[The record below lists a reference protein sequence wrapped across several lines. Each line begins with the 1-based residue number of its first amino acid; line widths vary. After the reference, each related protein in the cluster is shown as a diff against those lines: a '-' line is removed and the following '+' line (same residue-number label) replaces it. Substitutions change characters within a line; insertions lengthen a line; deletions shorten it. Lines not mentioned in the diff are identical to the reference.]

1 MGEKKG
7 IGGNKELTILWAV
20 LLFGFIIFIHE
31 LGHFLAAKR
40 FNVKVLKFSIGFGP
54 KVIGKK
60 IGETEYLLSAVP
72 LGGYVKMLGEDPED
86 KDAPAEPLTP
96 EDEARSFKNQSIRM
110 RAAIVFAGPLFNLL
124 TAVLIFFAIY
134 IHGVPALL
142 PVIGEVMADSPAMR
156 AGLKQGDEILSINGK
171 VINQWAE
178 MTEIIHKSPNRPLQF
193 AIKRAGHTL
202 NLTITPEPKI
212 VKDLFGEDKEVGMI
226 GIKPSDKVT
235 VVQYGLI
242 EASDKALLKTGEI
255 IYLTFVGIVKLFQKI
270 IPADN
275 IGGPILI
282 FQLAEKTASLGVIS
296 FLTFTAVISINLGIL
311 NLLPIPV
318 LDGGHLLFFAIEA
331 IRKRPLDDRI
341 IVVSQKVGM
350 ALIIMLMAFAMYN
363 DIFRIIS
370 GSPIP

>member
-1 MGEKKG
+1 M
-7 IGGNKELTILWAV
+7 TVLWAV

-54 KVIGKK
+54 KVLSKK

-72 LGGYVKMLGEDPED
+72 LGGYVKMLGEDPDDEETPH
-86 KDAPAEPLTP
+86 APLSK
-96 EDEARSFKNQSIRM
+96 EDEARSFKNQSIRK

-134 IHGVPALL
+134 VHGVPALL
-142 PVIGEVMADSPAMR
+142 PIIGEVMPDSPAMR
-156 AGLKQGDEILSINGK
+156 AGLKQGDEIQSINGK
-171 VINQWAE
+171 VINQWSE
-178 MTEIIHKSPNRPLQF
+178 MTEIIHKSANKPLQF
-193 AIKRAGHTL
+193 LVKRDEQTL

-212 VKDLFGEDKEVGMI
+212 VKDLFGEDKEVGII

-235 VVQYGLI
+235 TVQYGLI

-255 IYLTFVGIVKLFQKI
+255 IYLTFVGIVKLIQKI

-282 FQLAEKTASLGVIS
+282 FQLAEKTASAGVIS
-296 FLTFTAVISINLGIL
+296 FLTFAAVISINLGIL

-331 IRKRPLDDRI
+331 IRKKPLDDRVI
-341 IVVSQKVGM
+341 AVSQKVGM